1 MALSSVR
8 MILPAMAASVLAAGA
23 VIVSPIQSASACSI
37 LADYNPTT
45 DATSI
50 IVGRI
55 TGFDDPLSDDPM
67 APTLMHVDVQRTL
80 SGEEQ
85 PDELSLWTRVLK
97 EPGAIMCMELD
108 PRDYDGKEVV
118 IALHEEEGGNLMDSG
133 DLTMWLVDAP
143 AEGIGDDDL
152 AAVYE
157 ANPEPDDD
165 KTFAWTAVGVASAA
179 VALGAV
185 VGGRRIAAKR

>member
-1 MALSSVR
+1 MLSSIR
-8 MILPAMAASVLAAGA
+8 MILPAMAASALALGA
-23 VIVSPIQSASACSI
+23 VMFSPIQQASACSI

-85 PDELSLWTRVLK
+85 PDQLSLWTRVLK
-97 EPGAIMCMELD
+97 EDGAIMCMELD
-108 PRDYDGKEVV
+108 PRDYDGKDVV
-118 IALHEEEGGNLMDSG
+118 IALHEEENGSFMDSG
-133 DLTMWLVDAP
+133 DLTMWLVDSP

-152 AAVYE
+152 AAVYD
-157 ANPEPDDD
+157 ANPKSEDGN
-165 KTFAWTAVGVASAA
+165 TVAWTVVGVGGAA

-185 VGGRRIAAKR
+185 IGGRRLAVKR